1 MQLNG
6 KIINLV
12 NGDYTATIITMG
24 AGVASLRYK
33 GQDIVYPFRVESLPP
48 LHQGKVLAPFPNVLV
63 DGHYVFNDQDYQLPI
78 NDIEHNCALHG
89 LVAWQEWTIVDM
101 WEHELVL
108 EKVISPRHGYPFLV
122 KIQAHYELIDGM
134 GLRIEFKANNLTE
147 DEAPFG
153 IGMQTFLTCNHH
165 PIDDCILH
173 MPCDHAFMSDN
184 HNRPINKVTVDE
196 LGIDFRHPHA
206 IEETEFNHCVVSGHE
221 NRLTTISLEHNRLF
235 VYLKTSSPYVHFYT
249 PEIFKRQALGVE
261 PMSCAPDAFN
271 NGIGLVK
278 LQEHQ
283 YFSLNFIIGALE
295 K

>member
-12 NGDYTATIITMG
+12 NGDYSATVITMG
-24 AGVASLRYK
+24 GGIAALRYK
-33 GQDIVYPFRVESLPP
+33 GQDIVYPFNVECLPP

-63 DGHYVFNDQDYQLPI
+63 DGRYVFNDQEYQLPI

-134 GLRIEFKANNLTE
+134 GLRVEFKVNNLTE

-153 IGMQTFLTCNHH
+153 IGMHTFLTCNHH
-165 PIDDCILH
+165 PLNDCLLH
-173 MPCDHAFMSDN
+173 LPCDYVFKKDER
-184 HNRPINKVTVDE
+184 NRPIGKVAVEDLGFDFHQPREIDE
-196 LGIDFRHPHA
+196 IN
-206 IEETEFNHCVVSGHE
+206 FNDCFISGNE
-221 NRLTTISLEHNRLF
+221 NRLTTVSLEYKRLF
-235 VYLKTSSPYVHFYT
+235 VYLKTSAPYIQLFT
-249 PEIFKRQALGVE
+249 PEIFKRQALGAE

-271 NGIGLVK
+271 NGLGLVK

-283 YFSLNFIIGALE
+283 YFSLNFMIGALE